1 MKDVRF
7 KIRIRYLDEAVFDD
21 WDDAVTLMGYL
32 LAGGVSGFEVSLEKK
47 NAPDLGLNREEDEDE
62 NR

>member
-7 KIRIRYLDEAVFDD
+7 KIRIRYLDEAVFDK
-21 WDDAVTLMGYL
+21 WDDAVTLMSYL
-32 LAGGVSGFEVSLEKK
+32 LAGGVNGFEVSLERKD
-47 NAPDLGLNREEDEDE
+47 APELGMNREEDEDE

>member
-21 WDDAVTLMGYL
+21 WDDAVTLMSYL
-32 LAGGVSGFEVSLEKK
+32 LAGGVNGFEVSLEKK
-47 NAPDLGLNREEDEDE
+47 EPELGLNREEDEDE